1 MHKILV
7 LYPPPPDPAKF
18 RDYYENTHIPLAQK
32 LPGMRSYSYAFDAAP
47 PGGGESPYFCVFE
60 AVFDDA
66 AAAGAA
72 MGSPEGQAV
81 AADVA
86 NYAAEAPPTIISFD
100 IAGSG

>member
-18 RDYYENTHIPLAQK
+18 RDYYENTHIPLASK
-32 LPGMRSYSYAFDAAP
+32 LPGMRSYSYAFDVGSAQ
-47 PGGGESPYFCVFE
+47 GDSPYFCVFE

-81 AADVA
+81 AADVV
-86 NYAAEAPPTIISFD
+86 NYAAEAPPTIVSYD